1 MSKDIKDLSTVKNY
15 SHKYKVSTA
24 AVYNWL
30 KKGVLEG
37 LEIDGVKF
45 VVNTK
50 KNDNEIRTRAT
61 N

>member
-1 MSKDIKDLSTVKNY
+1 MAKDIKDLSTVKNY

-50 KNDNEIRTRAT
+50 KKR
-61 N
+61 